1 MLPLR
6 HSMTLARALAHAR
19 GVAVDVAAAPPR
31 GGGHRA
37 RCAAREARVAGARR
51 AASGKTMTLA
61 MPMGSRASAGTRARA
76 SSVDAGVSGRVPL
89 EALKDALRAVIISG
103 EGLASVE
110 RRAQELERAYA
121 STTTD
126 VEALSNGTW
135 RVAFTNAPPPSNGTL
150 GPFKGESFQVVDAGS
165 RVYENILAVPPES
178 WLRVRLRARYDVLSD
193 VDASGATWK
202 VTFETVKLRAFQR
215 FDVFEKT
222 FPGDATTRIWRT
234 TYVDD
239 NLRIVRA
246 ARTMEAVD
254 AARAR
259 GRAARAGDDDDC
271 LFVMIREV
279 PWWDYPI
286 GGNEV

>member
-1 MLPLR
+1 M
-6 HSMTLARALAHAR
+6 AHAR
-19 GVAVDVAAAPPR
+19 MDSATRTHGRCAGVAAAARTRDAHR
-31 GGGHRA
+31 GRRSVGGARA
-37 RCAAREARVAGARR
+37 PGRAGARETGREVELLMMRSRGVGGVR
-51 AASGKTMTLA
+51 AAS
-61 MPMGSRASAGTRARA
+61 
-76 SSVDAGVSGRVPL
+76 VDTGVSGRVPL

-103 EGLASVE
+103 DGFEAIE
-110 RRAQELERAYA
+110 RRARELERAYE
-121 STTTD
+121 TTTSSSTSD
-126 VEALSNGTW
+126 VQALSNGTW
-135 RVAFTNAPPPSNGTL
+135 RVAFTNAPPPSNGML
-150 GPFKGESFQVVDAGS
+150 GPFKGESFQVVDAAS
-165 RVYENILAVPPES
+165 MAYENILAVPPES
-178 WLRVRLRARYDVLSD
+178 WLRVRLRARYEALRD

-215 FDVFEKT
+215 FDVFEKSFT
-222 FPGDATTRIWRT
+222 GDATTRIWRT

-246 ARTMEAVD
+246 ARTMEAID

-271 LFVMIREV
+271 LFVMTREV

>member
-1 MLPLR
+1 M
-6 HSMTLARALAHAR
+6 AHAR
-19 GVAVDVAAAPPR
+19 MESATRTHGRCAGVAASARTRDAHR
-31 GGGHRA
+31 GRRSVGGTRA
-37 RCAAREARVAGARR
+37 SGRAGARETGREMERLMMRSRGVGGIR
-51 AASGKTMTLA
+51 AA
-61 MPMGSRASAGTRARA
+61 ASADT
-76 SSVDAGVSGRVPL
+76 GVSGRVPL

-103 EGLASVE
+103 DGFEAIE
-110 RRAQELERAYA
+110 RRVRELERAYE
-121 STTTD
+121 TTTSSSTSD
-126 VEALSNGTW
+126 VQALSNGTW
-135 RVAFTNAPPPSNGTL
+135 RVAFTNAPPPSNGML
-150 GPFKGESFQVVDAGS
+150 GPFKGESFQVVDAAS
-165 RVYENILAVPPES
+165 MAYENILAVPPES
-178 WLRVRLRARYDVLSD
+178 WLRVRLRARYEALRD

-202 VTFETVKLRAFQR
+202 VTFETVKVRAFQR
-215 FDVFEKT
+215 FDVFEKS

-271 LFVMIREV
+271 LFVMTREV

>member
-1 MLPLR
+1 M
-6 HSMTLARALAHAR
+6 AHAR
-19 GVAVDVAAAPPR
+19 MDSATRTHGRCAGVAAAARTRDTHR
-31 GGGHRA
+31 GRRSVGGARA
-37 RCAAREARVAGARR
+37 PGRAGARETGREVELLMMRSRGVGGVR
-51 AASGKTMTLA
+51 AAS
-61 MPMGSRASAGTRARA
+61 
-76 SSVDAGVSGRVPL
+76 VDTGVSGRVPL

-103 EGLASVE
+103 DGLEVIE
-110 RRAQELERAYA
+110 RRARDLERAYE
-121 STTTD
+121 TTSD
-126 VEALSNGTW
+126 VQALSDGTW
-135 RVAFTNAPPPSNGTL
+135 RVAFTNAPPPSNGML
-150 GPFKGESFQVVDAGS
+150 GPFKGESFQVVDAAS
-165 RVYENILAVPPES
+165 MAYENILAVPPES
-178 WLRVRLRARYDVLSD
+178 WLRVRLRARYEALRD

-215 FDVFEKT
+215 FDVFEKS

-246 ARTMEAVD
+246 ARTMEAID

-271 LFVMIREV
+271 LFVMTREV